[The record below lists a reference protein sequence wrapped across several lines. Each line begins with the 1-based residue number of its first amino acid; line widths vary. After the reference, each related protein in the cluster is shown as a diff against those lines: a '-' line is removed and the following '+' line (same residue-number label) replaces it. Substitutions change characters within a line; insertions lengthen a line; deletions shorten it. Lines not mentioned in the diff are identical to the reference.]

1 MGKIT
6 ILPDVL
12 CNQIAAGEVI
22 ERPAAVVKELLENSL
37 DAGGSKVSVS
47 LLHGGRKEIRIADNG
62 CGMSHDDALMALE
75 RHATSKIR
83 SAEDLHAIHTL
94 GFRGE
99 ALPSI
104 ASVSRFE
111 LITREPDAVSGTHI
125 RIESGVLRDVRETGC
140 PAGTTVTVRDL
151 FHNIPVRRKFLRSV
165 DTEMGHVSDRVLRL
179 ALAHPAVHL
188 QLFHQE
194 RLIHDLPRSS
204 SVEERAARILGAEL
218 AARLR
223 SFDAGNP
230 SLHIHGLASPPDIQR
245 VNAQYVFLFVNG
257 RPVSDRMVSRAIA
270 AAYDST
276 LPRGRFPVVVL
287 FLEVPPELVDV
298 NVHPT
303 KGEVRFRNP
312 GEVLASVSE
321 TIRRSLEN
329 PAARRGPAPAP
340 TDSPPAGPT
349 GFTPAPAPAPAHEG
363 HGAFGELQAPWT
375 APTRGTRWEGPPVR
389 MVQASFFPPA
399 APDGHEA
406 EGAAPGPAPPDR
418 TADPP
423 FSTLPVIGRAANA
436 YILLEAP
443 DGVIFIDQ
451 HAAHERILFDALT
464 GAAAGAEPAQRLL
477 RPVVLDLLPGEA
489 ARLRRLTG
497 ELAGLGFDV
506 EPFGGDSFV
515 IHSVPS
521 ALAGL
526 PPETLLREALE
537 SVPESSRTPG
547 SELLAGLSRSAA
559 CHRAVRAGQR
569 LEDQE
574 VRRLL
579 ESLDRTRISAT
590 CPHGRPLWFKLTLS
604 EIARSFHR
612 T

>member
-22 ERPAAVVKELLENSL
+22 ERPAAVVKELLENSI
-37 DAGGSKVSVS
+37 DAGSTRVSVS
-47 LLHGGRKEIRIADNG
+47 LLQGGRKEIRIVDNG
-62 CGMSHDDALMALE
+62 CGMSPDDALMALE

-111 LITREPDAVSGTHI
+111 LITREPEAVSGSHI
-125 RIESGVLRDVRETGC
+125 RIEGGVLRDVRETGC
-140 PAGTTVTVRDL
+140 PAGTTVIVRDL

-165 DTEMGHVSDRVLRL
+165 DTEMGHVSGRVLRL
-179 ALAHPAVHL
+179 ALAHPGVHF

-194 RLIHDLPRSS
+194 KLIHDLPRSS
-204 SVEERAARILGAEL
+204 SVEERAARILGADL
-218 AARLR
+218 ALRLR
-223 SFDAGNP
+223 RFTAGNP
-230 SLHIHGLASPPDIQR
+230 TLQVHGLASPPDIQR
-245 VNAQYVFLFVNG
+245 INSQYVFLFVNG
-257 RPVSDRMVSRAIA
+257 RPISDRMVSRAVA

-312 GEVLASVSE
+312 GEILATVSE

-329 PAARRGPAPAP
+329 PAARTSATPAVS
-340 TDSPPAGPT
+340 TGSPPASGRS
-349 GFTPAPAPAPAHEG
+349 GGQPAEPAAFREPQPPWAAPG
-363 HGAFGELQAPWT
+363 GGA
-375 APTRGTRWEGPPVR
+375 RWEGPSAR
-389 MVQASFFPPA
+389 MVQASFFPSA
-399 APDGHEA
+399 APSRQET
-406 EGAAPGPAPPDR
+406 EGSARETVSPDR
-418 TADPP
+418 GSDPA

-443 DGVIFIDQ
+443 DGIVFIDQ
-451 HAAHERILFDALT
+451 HAAHERILFDALS
-464 GAAAGAEPAQRLL
+464 GAATGAEPAQRLL
-477 RPVVLDLLPGEA
+477 QPAILDLLPGEA
-489 ARLRRLTG
+489 ARLRRLTA

-521 ALAGL
+521 ALAGI

-537 SVPESSRTPG
+537 SISESSRTPG
-547 SELLAGLSRSAA
+547 SELLAGLSKSAA

-569 LEDQE
+569 LDGRE
-574 VRRLL
+574 VRLLL

-590 CPHGRPLWFKLTLS
+590 CPHGRPLWFKLAFS
-604 EIARSFHR
+604 EIAKSFHR